1 MKKIFA
7 ILLLTLVPFAAGAQ
21 DARQRTAATIV
32 ADGLN
37 QLPAQNPK
45 AFDAVMQELAATGA
59 EGIRMMAGMLVPA
72 AEGKNAAVEYAING
86 VVSYATAAG
95 REELAREVRAG
106 LVAAVEACTDKP
118 NQAFLLS
125 QLQLCATAAEAPVF
139 VKYASDK
146 YLADYAVRGLISTPG
161 TDGAI
166 LALIEQSPAPQALL
180 AYAAAEKRLAAAE
193 PALLKWAA
201 APAADD
207 ATKEAVYNALARC
220 GGEASLA
227 TLAAAAKAAGYT
239 FTESDAAGA
248 YVSLLARLA
257 AEGNAK
263 ALAAAKALRKAGMPQ
278 NIRIAGLEI
287 ALRADA
293 KKRTQEVLATLKDTD
308 RNYRCA
314 ALDCAA
320 EFADDDL
327 YAAIARKLPS
337 LKDDA
342 AKTDI
347 ISWFGSRHAAS
358 QAGTVIAAIA
368 SPDPELAL
376 AAIRAAGRIGGQE
389 ALDALIAQLDGP
401 HAREASAALAA
412 FNGKPNAA
420 FAAALDGAPRT
431 QANALKLVAMRRITT
446 AADKVFALLESPDA
460 AVRAAAYDALAGV
473 ASPKDFERLCDLLD
487 KAQEADVKALQA
499 GLKNALARETPAAQY
514 EKTMARIASAPA
526 KARYYPL
533 LAQAASKEAIDALLA
548 ADDREAAFAAL
559 LTVENPAMVD
569 VLYDLARRNPAWTDA
584 ALARYTEFMT
594 ASADTGVRKYQLYR
608 RALELNPSAKVQN
621 KLLKA
626 LAKTPEFPV
635 LVLAVKYLDNP
646 ATAETA
652 ALAVKTAA
660 AKNPDMGG
668 EIVASALKKA
678 QEVYAELAKSDA
690 DAGYAVDE
698 IKGLLA
704 KLPAEGFVPASLA
717 PEAWK
722 AVAGDPDARRAMKP
736 KALAKAQQEAD
747 AAAAGTWSA
756 ADGVLTG
763 TTGAPTLGSAK
774 EYENFSLIVEW
785 KTDGEAGLG
794 IRSIPQIALGGR
806 NAGALT
812 GNMLHDNAAPKAA
825 ANGPQEWNTMEVRV
839 VNDRVTVVLN
849 GITTCNNV
857 ILENT
862 CNREIPAYTEGQILL
877 VGGTAPVSFRE
888 MYVREL
894 PPTPRFEL
902 SPEEAAEGFE
912 VLFDGTSMHKWTGNT
927 TNYVPLDGTI
937 YVTAQYGGSGN
948 LYTKKEHADF
958 ILRFEFQFVQEGVN
972 NGIGI
977 RTPMGVDAAYH
988 GMEIQILDHDAPI
1001 YKNLREY
1008 QQHGSVYGI
1017 IPAKRVKF
1025 PSLGTWNV
1033 EEIRAV
1039 GDRITVTVNG
1049 EVILDG
1055 DIREACQGHNV
1066 APDGGKKNPYTVDHR
1081 NHPGTHRTARTRPRH
1096 QVPQHTNQGTAR
1108 LEGQGSACPRQ
1119 DEVAPPTARKK
1130 TRRQPAGFPGPAAGI
1145 HKL

>member
-1 MKKIFA
+1 MKKIFIT
-7 ILLLTLVPFAAGAQ
+7 ILLAALMPFAAGAQ
-21 DARQRTAATIV
+21 DARQRTAETIV
-32 ADGLN
+32 ADALA
-37 QLPAQNPK
+37 QLPAQTPK
-45 AFDAVMQELAATGA
+45 AFDSLMQELAATGA
-59 EGIRMMAGMLVPA
+59 DGIRMMAAMLVPA
-72 AEGKNAAVEYAING
+72 AEGKNAPVEYAING
-86 VVSYATAAG
+86 VVSYVTAAG
-95 REELAREVRAG
+95 REELAREIRAG
-106 LVAAVEACTDKP
+106 LTDAVTASTDKP

-139 VKYASDK
+139 VKYAADE

-161 TDGAI
+161 TDGEI
-166 LALIEQSPAPQALL
+166 LALIDASPAPDALL

-201 APAADD
+201 DPKTGTP
-207 ATKEAVYNALARC
+207 TKEAVYNALAKC
-220 GGEASLA
+220 GTAASIA
-227 TLAAAAKAAGYT
+227 PLAAAAKADGYA
-239 FTESDAAGA
+239 FTKTDATGA
-248 YVSLLARLA
+248 YVALLARLA
-257 AEGNAK
+257 AAGNSK
-263 ALAAAKALRKAGMPQ
+263 AVAAAKALRKTGMPQ
-278 NIRIAGLEI
+278 NVRAAGLGI
-287 ALRADA
+287 VLGTDA
-293 KKRTQEVLATLKDTD
+293 KKQTPELLAALKDAD
-308 RNYRCA
+308 REYRCA
-314 ALDCAA
+314 ALDFAGD
-320 EFADDDL
+320 FADDAL
-327 YAAIARKLPS
+327 YAAVVKKMPS
-337 LKDDA
+337 LSDA
-342 AKTDI
+342 AKTDVV
-347 ISWFGSRHAAS
+347 SWLGARHAAS
-358 QAGTVIAAIA
+358 QANAVIAAISSA
-368 SPDPELAL
+368 DEELAL
-376 AAIRAAGRIGGQE
+376 AAIRAAGKIGGQE
-389 ALDALIAQLDGP
+389 ALNALVAQLGGA
-401 HAREASAALAA
+401 HAKEASAALAA

-420 FAAALDGAPRT
+420 FVAALDGTPAT
-431 QANALKLVAMRRITT
+431 QANALKLVAKRRITS
-446 AADKVFALLESPDA
+446 AADKVFALLNSPDR
-460 AVRAAAYDALAGV
+460 AVRTAAYGALAGV
-473 ASPKDFERLCDLLD
+473 TTPADFNRLCGLLNQ
-487 KAQEADVKALQA
+487 AQEDDVKALQA
-499 GLKNALARETPAAQY
+499 GLKNALAKESSDMQYKMVAGQMAA
-514 EKTMARIASAPA
+514 APE

-584 ALARYTEFMT
+584 ALARYTEFVT

-722 AVAGDPDARRAMKP
+722 AVAGDPNARRAMKP

-747 AAAAGTWSA
+747 AAAAGTWNA

-763 TTGAPTLGSAK
+763 ATGTPTLGSAK
-774 EYENFSLIVEW
+774 EYENFCLIVEW

-812 GNMLHDNAAPKAA
+812 GNMLHENTAPAA
-825 ANGPQEWNTMEVRV
+825 ANRPGEWNTMEVRV

-862 CNREIPAYTEGQILL
+862 CNREIPAYTEGQIQL

-927 TNYVPLDGTI
+927 TNYVPVDGTI

-948 LYTKKEHADF
+948 LYTKKEYGDF
-958 ILRFEFQFVQEGVN
+958 VLRFEFAFDREGVN

-988 GMEIQILDHDAPI
+988 GMEIQVLDHDAPI

-1055 DIREACQGHNV
+1055 DIRQACQGHNV
-1066 APDGGKKNPYTVDHR
+1066 APDGGKNNPYTVDHK
-1081 NHPGTHRTARTRPRH
+1081 NHPGLFNASGHIGLLGH
-1096 QVPQHTNQGTAR
+1096 G
-1108 LEGQGSACPRQ
+1108 
-1119 DEVAPPTARKK
+1119 
-1130 TRRQPAGFPGPAAGI
+1130 AGIKFRNIRIKELPAA
-1145 HKL
+1145 KTKK

>member
-1 MKKIFA
+1 MKKIFIT
-7 ILLLTLVPFAAGAQ
+7 ILLAALMPFAAGAQ
-21 DARQRTAATIV
+21 DARQRTAETIV
-32 ADGLN
+32 ADALA
-37 QLPAQNPK
+37 QLPAQTPK
-45 AFDAVMQELAATGA
+45 AFDSLMQELAATGA
-59 EGIRMMAGMLVPA
+59 DGIRMMAAMLVPA
-72 AEGKNAAVEYAING
+72 AEGKNAPVEYAING
-86 VVSYATAAG
+86 VVSYVTAAG
-95 REELAREVRAG
+95 REELAREIRAG
-106 LVAAVEACTDKP
+106 LTDAVAASTDKP

-139 VKYASDK
+139 VKYAADE

-161 TDGAI
+161 TDGEI
-166 LALIEQSPAPQALL
+166 LALIDASPAPDALL

-201 APAADD
+201 DPKTGTP
-207 ATKEAVYNALARC
+207 TKEAVYNALAKC
-220 GGEASLA
+220 GTAASIA
-227 TLAAAAKAAGYT
+227 PLAAAAKADGYA
-239 FTESDAAGA
+239 FTKTDATGA
-248 YVSLLARLA
+248 YVALLARLA
-257 AEGNAK
+257 AAGNSK
-263 ALAAAKALRKAGMPQ
+263 AVAAAKALRKTGMPQ

-293 KKRTQEVLATLKDTD
+293 KKRTQEVLAALKDPD
-308 RNYRCA
+308 RTYRCA

-342 AKTDI
+342 AKTDV

-368 SPDPELAL
+368 SSDPELAL

-389 ALDALIAQLDGP
+389 ALDALVAQLDGP

-420 FAAALDGAPRT
+420 FAAALDGTPRT

-473 ASPKDFERLCDLLD
+473 ASPKDFERLCDLLN

-584 ALARYTEFMT
+584 ALARYTEFVT

-652 ALAVKTAA
+652 AMVVKTVA
-660 AKNPDMGG
+660 AKNPALGG
-668 EIVASALKKA
+668 ETVAAALKKA
-678 QEVYAELAKSDA
+678 QEVYAGLAKSDA

-704 KLPAEGFVPASLA
+704 KLPAEGYLPVSLE
-717 PEAWK
+717 PSGWEA
-722 AVAGDPDARRAMKP
+722 VVGDPETRKAMKA
-736 KALAKAQQEAD
+736 KALAKAQTEAR
-747 AAAAGTWSA
+747 AAMAKNWTAEN
-756 ADGVLTG
+756 GVLTG
-763 TTGAPTLGSAK
+763 AADGGAIGSAK
-774 EYENFSLIVEW
+774 NYENFELILDW
-785 KTDGEAGLG
+785 KTEGEAEMG
-794 IRSIPQIALGGR
+794 IRSIPQIALGGK
-806 NAGALT
+806 NSGALT

-825 ANGPQEWNTMEVRV
+825 ANGPQEWNTMQVKV
-839 VNDRVTVVLN
+839 VSDRVTVVLN
-849 GITTCNNV
+849 GVTTAENV
-857 ILENT
+857 ILENA
-862 CNREIPAYTEGQILL
+862 CNREIPAYAEGQILL
-877 VGGTAPVSFRE
+877 IAGNAPLNVRE
-888 MYVREL
+888 MYIREL
-894 PPTPRFEL
+894 PATPHFEL
-902 SPEEAAEGFE
+902 SEEEAADGFE

-927 TNYVPLDGTI
+927 TNYVPVDGTI

-948 LYTKKEHADF
+948 LYTKKEYGDF
-958 ILRFEFQFVQEGVN
+958 VLRFEFAFDREGVN

-988 GMEIQILDHDAPI
+988 GMEIQVLDHDAPI

-1055 DIREACQGHNV
+1055 DIRQACQGHNV
-1066 APDGGKKNPYTVDHR
+1066 APDGGKNNPYTVDHK
-1081 NHPGTHRTARTRPRH
+1081 NHPGLFNASGHIGLLGH
-1096 QVPQHTNQGTAR
+1096 G
-1108 LEGQGSACPRQ
+1108 
-1119 DEVAPPTARKK
+1119 
-1130 TRRQPAGFPGPAAGI
+1130 AGIKFRNIRIKELPAA
-1145 HKL
+1145 KTKK

>member
-1 MKKIFA
+1 MKKIFIT
-7 ILLLTLVPFAAGAQ
+7 ILLAALMPFAAGAQ
-21 DARQRTAATIV
+21 DARQRTAETIV
-32 ADGLN
+32 ADALA
-37 QLPAQNPK
+37 QLPAQTPK
-45 AFDAVMQELAATGA
+45 AFDSLMQELAATGA
-59 EGIRMMAGMLVPA
+59 DGIRMMAAMLVPA
-72 AEGKNAAVEYAING
+72 AEGKNAPVEYAING
-86 VVSYATAAG
+86 VVSYVTAAG
-95 REELAREVRAG
+95 REELAREIRAG
-106 LVAAVEACTDKP
+106 LTDAVAASTDKP

-139 VKYASDK
+139 VKYAADE

-161 TDGAI
+161 TDGEI
-166 LALIEQSPAPQALL
+166 LALIDASPAPDALL

-201 APAADD
+201 DPKTGTP
-207 ATKEAVYNALARC
+207 TKEAVYNALAKC
-220 GGEASLA
+220 GTAASIA
-227 TLAAAAKAAGYT
+227 PLAAAAKADGYA
-239 FTESDAAGA
+239 FTKTDATGA
-248 YVSLLARLA
+248 YVALLARLA
-257 AEGNAK
+257 AAGNSK
-263 ALAAAKALRKAGMPQ
+263 AVAAAKALRKTGMPQ
-278 NIRIAGLEI
+278 NVRAAGLGI
-287 ALRADA
+287 VLGTDA
-293 KKRTQEVLATLKDTD
+293 KKQTPELLAALKDAD
-308 RNYRCA
+308 REYRCA
-314 ALDCAA
+314 ALDFAGD
-320 EFADDDL
+320 FADDAL
-327 YAAIARKLPS
+327 YAAVVKKMPS
-337 LKDDA
+337 LSDA
-342 AKTDI
+342 AKTDVV
-347 ISWFGSRHAAS
+347 SWLGARHAAS

-368 SPDPELAL
+368 SSDPELAL

-389 ALDALIAQLDGP
+389 ALDALVAQLDGP

-420 FAAALDGAPRT
+420 FAAALDGTPRT

-473 ASPKDFERLCDLLD
+473 ASPKDFERLCDLLN

-584 ALARYTEFMT
+584 ALARYTEFVT

-722 AVAGDPDARRAMKP
+722 AVAGDPNARRAMKP

-747 AAAAGTWSA
+747 AAAAGTWNA

-763 TTGAPTLGSAK
+763 ATGTPTLGSAK
-774 EYENFSLIVEW
+774 EYENFCLIVEW

-812 GNMLHDNAAPKAA
+812 GNMLHENTAPAA
-825 ANGPQEWNTMEVRV
+825 ANRPGEWNTMEVRV

-862 CNREIPAYTEGQILL
+862 CNREIPAYTEGQIQL

-927 TNYVPLDGTI
+927 TNYVPVDGTI

-948 LYTKKEHADF
+948 LYTKKEYGDF
-958 ILRFEFQFVQEGVN
+958 VLRFEFAFDREGVN

-988 GMEIQILDHDAPI
+988 GMEIQVLDHDAPI

-1055 DIREACQGHNV
+1055 DIRQACQGHNV
-1066 APDGGKKNPYTVDHR
+1066 APDGGKNNPYTVDHK
-1081 NHPGTHRTARTRPRH
+1081 NHPGLFNASGHIGLLGH
-1096 QVPQHTNQGTAR
+1096 G
-1108 LEGQGSACPRQ
+1108 
-1119 DEVAPPTARKK
+1119 
-1130 TRRQPAGFPGPAAGI
+1130 AGIKFRNIRIKELPAA
-1145 HKL
+1145 KTKK

>member
-1 MKKIFA
+1 MKKIFITIFLA
-7 ILLLTLVPFAAGAQ
+7 ALMPFAAGAQ
-21 DARQRTAATIV
+21 DARQRTAETIV
-32 ADGLN
+32 ADALA
-37 QLPAQNPK
+37 QLPAQTPK
-45 AFDAVMQELAATGA
+45 AFDSLMQELAATGA
-59 EGIRMMAGMLVPA
+59 DGIRMMAAMLVPA
-72 AEGKNAAVEYAING
+72 AEGKNAPVEYAING
-86 VVSYATAAG
+86 VVSYVTAAG
-95 REELAREVRAG
+95 REELAREIRAG
-106 LVAAVEACTDKP
+106 LTDAVAASTDKP

-139 VKYASDK
+139 VKYAADE

-161 TDGAI
+161 TDGEI
-166 LALIEQSPAPQALL
+166 LALIDTSPAPDALL

-201 APAADD
+201 DPKAGTP
-207 ATKEAVYNALARC
+207 TKEAVYNALAKC
-220 GGEASLA
+220 GTAASIA
-227 TLAAAAKAAGYT
+227 PLAAAAKADGYA
-239 FTESDAAGA
+239 FTKTDATGA
-248 YVSLLARLA
+248 YVALLARLA
-257 AEGNAK
+257 AAGNSK
-263 ALAAAKALRKAGMPQ
+263 AVAAAKALRKTGMPQ
-278 NIRIAGLEI
+278 NVRAAGLGI
-287 ALRADA
+287 VLGTDA
-293 KKRTQEVLATLKDTD
+293 KKQTPELLAALKDAD
-308 RNYRCA
+308 REYRCA
-314 ALDCAA
+314 ALDFAGD
-320 EFADDDL
+320 FADDAL
-327 YAAIARKLPS
+327 YAAVVKKMPS
-337 LKDDA
+337 LSDA
-342 AKTDI
+342 AKTDVV
-347 ISWFGSRHAAS
+347 SWLGARHAAS
-358 QAGTVIAAIA
+358 QANAVIAAISSA
-368 SPDPELAL
+368 DEELAL
-376 AAIRAAGRIGGQE
+376 AAIRAAGKIGGQE
-389 ALDALIAQLDGP
+389 ALDALVAQLGGA
-401 HAREASAALAA
+401 HAKEASAALAA

-420 FAAALDGAPRT
+420 FVAALDGTPAT
-431 QANALKLVAMRRITT
+431 QANALKLVAKRRITS
-446 AADKVFALLESPDA
+446 AADKVFALLNSPDR
-460 AVRAAAYDALAGV
+460 AVRTAAYGALAGV
-473 ASPKDFERLCDLLD
+473 TTPADFNRLCDLLN

-584 ALARYTEFMT
+584 ALARYTEFVT

-704 KLPAEGFVPASLA
+704 KLPAEGFAPASLA

-747 AAAAGTWSA
+747 AAAAGTWNA

-763 TTGAPTLGSAK
+763 ATGTPTLGSAK

-812 GNMLHDNAAPKAA
+812 GNMLHENTAPAA
-825 ANGPQEWNTMEVRV
+825 ANRPGEWNTMEVRV

-877 VGGTAPVSFRE
+877 AGGTAPVSFRE

-948 LYTKKEHADF
+948 LYTKKEYADF

-1025 PSLGTWNV
+1025 PPLGTWNV

-1081 NHPGTHRTARTRPRH
+1081 NHPGLFNASGHIGLLGHGPGIKFRNIRIKELPASKVRDLP
-1096 QVPQHTNQGTAR
+1096 
-1108 LEGQGSACPRQ
+1108 
-1119 DEVAPPTARKK
+1119 APVK
-1130 TRRQPAGFPGPAAGI
+1130 T
-1145 HKL
+1145 K

>member
-1 MKKIFA
+1 MKKILV
-7 ILLLTLVPFAAGAQ
+7 ILLLALVPFAGGAQ

-37 QLPAQNPK
+37 QLPAQTPK

-72 AEGKNAAVEYAING
+72 SEGKNAAVEYALNG
-86 VVSYATAAG
+86 VVNYVTAAG
-95 REELAREVRAG
+95 REELAKEVRAG
-106 LVAAVEACTDKP
+106 LAAAVDACTDKP

-139 VKYASDK
+139 VKYADDK

-166 LALIEQSPAPQALL
+166 LTLIESASAPSALL
-180 AYAAAEKRLAAAE
+180 AYAAAEKRLEAAE
-193 PALLKWAA
+193 PVLLKWAA
-201 APAADD
+201 APTADE
-207 ATKEAVYNALARC
+207 ATKEAVCNALAKC
-220 GGEASLA
+220 GSEASLP
-227 TLAAAAKAAGYT
+227 TLAAAAKAAGYA
-239 FTESDAAGA
+239 FENSQAASA
-248 YVSLLARLA
+248 YIELLTRLA
-257 AEGNAK
+257 AAGNAK

-278 NIRIAGLEI
+278 NVRIAGLEI
-287 ALRADA
+287 ILRADA
-293 KKRTQEVLATLKDTD
+293 KKRTQEVLAALKDAD
-308 RNYRCA
+308 RAYRCA
-314 ALDCAA
+314 ALDFAS
-320 EFADDDL
+320 EFADDAL
-327 YAAIARKLPS
+327 YAAIAKKLPS
-337 LKDDA
+337 LKDNT
-342 AKTDI
+342 AKTDVV
-347 ISWFGSRHAAS
+347 SWFGSRHAAS
-358 QAGTVIAAIA
+358 QARTVIASIA
-368 SPDPELAL
+368 SPDAELSL

-389 ALDALIAQLDGP
+389 ALEALIAQLDGP

-420 FAAALDGAPRT
+420 FVAALDGTPAT
-431 QANALKLVAMRRITT
+431 QANALKLVAQRRITT
-446 AADKVFALLESPDA
+446 AADKIFALLESPDA

-473 ASPKDFERLCDLLD
+473 TSPKDFGRLCDRLD
-487 KAQEADVKALQA
+487 NAQEADVKALQA
-499 GLKNALARETPAAQY
+499 GLKNALAKESPAAQY
-514 EKTMARIASAPA
+514 EKTMARMSAAPA

-533 LAQAASKEAIDALLA
+533 LAQAANKEAIDALLA
-548 ADDREAAFAAL
+548 AGDREAAFAAL
-559 LTVENPAMVD
+559 LTVRNPAMVG
-569 VLYDLARRNPAWTDA
+569 VLYDLAGQNPAWTDA
-584 ALARYTEFMT
+584 ALARYTDFVT
-594 ASADTGVRKYQLYR
+594 ASPDTAVRKYQLYR
-608 RALELNPSAKVQN
+608 RALGLNPSAAVQN

-626 LAKTPEFPV
+626 LAKTPEFPA
-635 LVLAVKYLDNP
+635 LVLAAKYMDNP
-646 ATAETA
+646 ATAEAA
-652 ALAVKTAA
+652 ALVVKTVA

-668 EIVASALKKA
+668 ETVSAALKKA
-678 QEVYAELAKSDA
+678 QEVYTGLAKSDA

-717 PEAWK
+717 PGGWK
-722 AVAGDPDARRAMKP
+722 AVAGNPEVLKTMTA
-736 KALAKAQQEAD
+736 KALSKAQQEAD
-747 AAAAGTWSA
+747 AAAAKAWSA
-756 ADGVLTG
+756 VDGVLTG
-763 TTGAPTLGSAK
+763 TTGAATLGSAK
-774 EYENFSLIVEW
+774 NYENFSLIVDW

-812 GNMLHDNAAPKAA
+812 GNMLHKNTAPAA
-825 ANGPQEWNTMEVRV
+825 ANRPGEWNTMEVRV

-849 GITTCNNV
+849 GVTTCQNV

-877 VGGTAPVSFRE
+877 VGGTAPVSFRD
-888 MYVREL
+888 MYIREL
-894 PPTPRFEL
+894 PPTPRYEL
-902 SPEEAAEGFE
+902 SAEEAAEGFE

-927 TNYVPLDGTI
+927 TNYVPVDGTI

-948 LYTKKEHADF
+948 LYTKKEYSDF
-958 ILRFEFQFVQEGVN
+958 ILRFEFQYLQEGVN

-1017 IPAKRVKF
+1017 IPARRVKF
-1025 PSLGTWNV
+1025 PPLGTWNV

-1055 DIREACQGHNV
+1055 NIREACQGHNV
-1066 APDGGKKNPYTVDHR
+1066 APDGSNKNPYTVDHR
-1081 NHPGTHRTARTRPRH
+1081 NHPGLF
-1096 QVPQHTNQGTAR
+1096 N
-1108 LEGQGSACPRQ
+1108 
-1119 DEVAPPTARKK
+1119 PT
-1130 TRRQPAGFPGPAAGI
+1130 GHIGLLGHGPGLKFRSIRIKELPSG
-1145 HKL
+1145 KSVK

>member
-1 MKKIFA
+1 MKKIFIT
-7 ILLLTLVPFAAGAQ
+7 ILLAALMPFAAGAQ
-21 DARQRTAATIV
+21 DARQRTAETIV
-32 ADGLN
+32 ADALA
-37 QLPAQNPK
+37 QLPAQTPK
-45 AFDAVMQELAATGA
+45 AFDSLMQELAATGA
-59 EGIRMMAGMLVPA
+59 DGIRMMAAMLVPA
-72 AEGKNAAVEYAING
+72 AEGKNAPVEYAING
-86 VVSYATAAG
+86 VVSYVTAAG
-95 REELAREVRAG
+95 REELAREIRAG
-106 LVAAVEACTDKP
+106 LTDAVAASTDKP

-139 VKYASDK
+139 VKYAADE

-161 TDGAI
+161 TDGEI
-166 LALIEQSPAPQALL
+166 LALIDASPAPDALL

-201 APAADD
+201 DPKTGTP
-207 ATKEAVYNALARC
+207 TKEAVYNALAKC
-220 GGEASLA
+220 GTAASIA
-227 TLAAAAKAAGYT
+227 PLAAAAKADGYA
-239 FTESDAAGA
+239 FTKTDATGA
-248 YVSLLARLA
+248 YVALLARLA
-257 AEGNAK
+257 AAGNSK
-263 ALAAAKALRKAGMPQ
+263 AVAAAKALRKTGMPQ

-293 KKRTQEVLATLKDTD
+293 KKRTQEVLAALKDPD
-308 RNYRCA
+308 RTYRCA

-342 AKTDI
+342 AKTDV

-368 SPDPELAL
+368 SSDPELAL

-389 ALDALIAQLDGP
+389 ALDALVAQLDGP

-420 FAAALDGAPRT
+420 FAAALDGTPRT

-473 ASPKDFERLCDLLD
+473 ASPKDFERLCDLLN

-584 ALARYTEFMT
+584 ALARYTEFVT

-652 ALAVKTAA
+652 AMVVKTVA
-660 AKNPDMGG
+660 AKNPALGG
-668 EIVASALKKA
+668 ETVAAALKKA
-678 QEVYAELAKSDA
+678 QEVYAGLAKSDA

-704 KLPAEGFVPASLA
+704 KLPAEGYLPVSLE
-717 PEAWK
+717 PSGWEA
-722 AVAGDPDARRAMKP
+722 VVGDPETRKAMKA
-736 KALAKAQQEAD
+736 KALAKAQTEAR
-747 AAAAGTWSA
+747 AAMAKNWTAEN
-756 ADGVLTG
+756 GVLTG
-763 TTGAPTLGSAK
+763 AADGGAIGSAK
-774 EYENFSLIVEW
+774 NYENFELILDW
-785 KTDGEAGLG
+785 KTEGEAEMG
-794 IRSIPQIALGGR
+794 IRSIPQIELGGK
-806 NAGALT
+806 NSGALT

-825 ANGPQEWNTMEVRV
+825 ANGPQEWNTMQVKV
-839 VNDRVTVVLN
+839 VSDRVTVVLN
-849 GITTCNNV
+849 GVTTAENV
-857 ILENT
+857 ILENA
-862 CNREIPAYTEGQILL
+862 CNREIPAYAEGQILL
-877 VGGTAPVSFRE
+877 IAGNAPLNVRE
-888 MYVREL
+888 MYIREL
-894 PPTPRFEL
+894 PATPHFEL
-902 SPEEAAEGFE
+902 SEEEAADGFE

-927 TNYVPLDGTI
+927 TNYVPVDGTI

-948 LYTKKEHADF
+948 LYTKKEYGDF
-958 ILRFEFQFVQEGVN
+958 VLRFEFAFDREGVN

-988 GMEIQILDHDAPI
+988 GMEIQVLDHDAPI
-1001 YKNLREY
+1001 YKNLRVY

-1025 PSLGTWNV
+1025 PPLGTWNV

-1055 DIREACQGHNV
+1055 DIRQACQGHNV
-1066 APDGGKKNPYTVDHR
+1066 APDGGKNNPYTVDHK
-1081 NHPGTHRTARTRPRH
+1081 NHPGLFNASGHIGLLGH
-1096 QVPQHTNQGTAR
+1096 G
-1108 LEGQGSACPRQ
+1108 
-1119 DEVAPPTARKK
+1119 
-1130 TRRQPAGFPGPAAGI
+1130 AGIKFRNIRIKELPAA
-1145 HKL
+1145 KTKK

>member
-1 MKKIFA
+1 MKKIFIT
-7 ILLLTLVPFAAGAQ
+7 ILLAALMPFAAGAQ
-21 DARQRTAATIV
+21 DARQRTAETIV
-32 ADGLN
+32 ADALA
-37 QLPAQNPK
+37 QLPAQTPK
-45 AFDAVMQELAATGA
+45 AFDSLMQELAATGA
-59 EGIRMMAGMLVPA
+59 DGIRMMAAMLVPA
-72 AEGKNAAVEYAING
+72 AEGKNAPVEYAING
-86 VVSYATAAG
+86 VVSYVTAAG
-95 REELAREVRAG
+95 REELAREIRAG
-106 LVAAVEACTDKP
+106 LTDAVAASTDKP

-139 VKYASDK
+139 VKYAADE

-161 TDGAI
+161 TDGEI
-166 LALIEQSPAPQALL
+166 LALIDASPAPDALL

-201 APAADD
+201 DPKTGTP
-207 ATKEAVYNALARC
+207 TKEAVYNALAKC
-220 GGEASLA
+220 GTAASIA
-227 TLAAAAKAAGYT
+227 PLAAAAKADGYA
-239 FTESDAAGA
+239 FTKTDATGA
-248 YVSLLARLA
+248 YVALLARLA
-257 AEGNAK
+257 AAGNSK
-263 ALAAAKALRKAGMPQ
+263 AVAAAKALRKTGMPQ
-278 NIRIAGLEI
+278 NVRAAGLGI
-287 ALRADA
+287 VLGTDA
-293 KKRTQEVLATLKDTD
+293 KKQTPELLAALKDAD
-308 RNYRCA
+308 REYRCA
-314 ALDCAA
+314 ALDFAGD
-320 EFADDDL
+320 FADDAL
-327 YAAIARKLPS
+327 YAAVVKKMPS
-337 LKDDA
+337 LSDA

-347 ISWFGSRHAAS
+347 VSWLGARHAAS
-358 QAGTVIAAIA
+358 QANAVIAAISSA
-368 SPDPELAL
+368 DEELAL
-376 AAIRAAGRIGGQE
+376 AAIRAAGKIGGQE
-389 ALDALIAQLDGP
+389 ALNALVAQLGGA
-401 HAREASAALAA
+401 HAKEASAALAA

-420 FAAALDGAPRT
+420 FVAALDGTPAT
-431 QANALKLVAMRRITT
+431 QANALKLVAKRRITT
-446 AADKVFALLESPDA
+446 AADKVFALLGSGDK
-460 AVRAAAYDALAGV
+460 AVRTAAYDALAGV
-473 ASPKDFERLCDLLD
+473 TTAGDFDRLCDLLD
-487 KAQEADVKALQA
+487 KAQGDDVKALQA
-499 GLKNALARETPAAQY
+499 GLKNALAKESSDMQYKMVAGQMAA
-514 EKTMARIASAPA
+514 APE

-548 ADDREAAFAAL
+548 ADDRQAAFAAL
-559 LTVENPAMVD
+559 LTVQNPAMVD
-569 VLYDLARRNPAWTDA
+569 VLYDLARQNPAWTDA
-584 ALARYTEFMT
+584 AISRYTDFVSKSRNTPM
-594 ASADTGVRKYQLYR
+594 RKYQLYR
-608 RALELNPSAKVQN
+608 RGLEAKPSPKVQN

-626 LAKTPEFPV
+626 LSKTPEFPV

-722 AVAGDPDARRAMKP
+722 AVAGDPNARRAMKP

-747 AAAAGTWSA
+747 AAAAGTWNA

-763 TTGAPTLGSAK
+763 ATGTPTLGSAK
-774 EYENFSLIVEW
+774 EYENFCLIVEW

-812 GNMLHDNAAPKAA
+812 GNMLHENTAPAA
-825 ANGPQEWNTMEVRV
+825 ANRPGEWNTMEVRV

-927 TNYVPLDGTI
+927 TNYVPVDGTI

-948 LYTKKEHADF
+948 LYTKKEYGDF
-958 ILRFEFQFVQEGVN
+958 VLRFEFAFDREGVN

-988 GMEIQILDHDAPI
+988 GMEIQVLDHDAPI
-1001 YKNLREY
+1001 YKNLRVY

-1025 PSLGTWNV
+1025 PPLGTWNV

-1055 DIREACQGHNV
+1055 DIRQACQGHNV
-1066 APDGGKKNPYTVDHR
+1066 APDGGKNNPYTVDHK
-1081 NHPGTHRTARTRPRH
+1081 NHPGLFNASGHIGLLGH
-1096 QVPQHTNQGTAR
+1096 G
-1108 LEGQGSACPRQ
+1108 
-1119 DEVAPPTARKK
+1119 
-1130 TRRQPAGFPGPAAGI
+1130 AGIKFRNIRIKELPAA
-1145 HKL
+1145 KTKK

>member
-1 MKKIFA
+1 MKKIFIT
-7 ILLLTLVPFAAGAQ
+7 ILLAALMPFAAGAQ
-21 DARQRTAATIV
+21 DARQRTAETIV
-32 ADGLN
+32 ADALA
-37 QLPAQNPK
+37 QLPAQTPK
-45 AFDAVMQELAATGA
+45 AFDSLMQELAATGA
-59 EGIRMMAGMLVPA
+59 DGIRMMAAMLVPA
-72 AEGKNAAVEYAING
+72 AEGKNAPVEYAING
-86 VVSYATAAG
+86 VVSYVTAAG
-95 REELAREVRAG
+95 REELAREIRAG
-106 LVAAVEACTDKP
+106 LTDAVAASTDKP

-139 VKYASDK
+139 VKYAADE

-161 TDGAI
+161 TDGEI
-166 LALIEQSPAPQALL
+166 LALIDASPAPDALL

-201 APAADD
+201 DPKAGTP
-207 ATKEAVYNALARC
+207 TKEAVYNALAKC
-220 GGEASLA
+220 GTAASIA
-227 TLAAAAKAAGYT
+227 PLAAAAKADGYA
-239 FTESDAAGA
+239 FTKTDATGA
-248 YVSLLARLA
+248 YVALLARLA
-257 AEGNAK
+257 AAGNSK
-263 ALAAAKALRKAGMPQ
+263 AVAAAKALRKTGMPQ
-278 NIRIAGLEI
+278 NVRAAGLGI
-287 ALRADA
+287 VLGTDA
-293 KKRTQEVLATLKDTD
+293 KKQTPELLAALKDAD
-308 RNYRCA
+308 REYRCA
-314 ALDCAA
+314 ALDFAGD
-320 EFADDDL
+320 FADDAL
-327 YAAIARKLPS
+327 YAAVVKKMPS
-337 LKDDA
+337 LSDA
-342 AKTDI
+342 AKTDVV
-347 ISWFGSRHAAS
+347 SWLGARHAAS
-358 QAGTVIAAIA
+358 QANAVIAAISSA
-368 SPDPELAL
+368 DEELAL
-376 AAIRAAGRIGGQE
+376 AAIRAAGKIGGQE
-389 ALDALIAQLDGP
+389 ALNALVAQLGGA
-401 HAREASAALAA
+401 HAKEASAALAA

-420 FAAALDGAPRT
+420 FVAALDGTPAT
-431 QANALKLVAMRRITT
+431 QANALKLVAKRRITS
-446 AADKVFALLESPDA
+446 AADKVFALLNSPDRE
-460 AVRAAAYDALAGV
+460 VRTAAYGALAGV
-473 ASPKDFERLCDLLD
+473 TTPADFNRLCGLLNQ
-487 KAQEADVKALQA
+487 AQEDDVKALQA
-499 GLKNALARETPAAQY
+499 GLKNALAKESSDIQYKMVAGQMAA
-514 EKTMARIASAPA
+514 APE

-548 ADDREAAFAAL
+548 ADDRQAAFAAL
-559 LTVENPAMVD
+559 LTVQNPAMVD
-569 VLYDLARRNPAWTDA
+569 VLYDLARQNPAWTDA
-584 ALARYTEFMT
+584 AISRYTDFVSKSRNTPM
-594 ASADTGVRKYQLYR
+594 RKYQLYR
-608 RALELNPSAKVQN
+608 RGLEAKPSPKVQN

-626 LAKTPEFPV
+626 LSKTPVFPV
-635 LVLAVKYLDNP
+635 LVLAVNYMDAP

-652 ALAVKTAA
+652 AMVVKTVA
-660 AKNPDMGG
+660 AKNPALGG
-668 EIVASALKKA
+668 ETVAAALKKA
-678 QEVYAELAKSDA
+678 QEVYAGLAKSDA

-704 KLPAEGFVPASLA
+704 KLPAEGFVPASLT

-736 KALAKAQQEAD
+736 QALAKAQQEAD
-747 AAAAGTWSA
+747 AAAAGAWNA

-763 TTGAPTLGSAK
+763 ATGAPTLGSAK
-774 EYENFSLIVEW
+774 KYENFSLIVEW

-812 GNMLHDNAAPKAA
+812 GNMLHENTAPAA
-825 ANGPQEWNTMEVRV
+825 ANRPGEWNTMEVRV

-948 LYTKKEHADF
+948 LYTKKEYADF
-958 ILRFEFQFVQEGVN
+958 VLRFEFAFDREGVN

-988 GMEIQILDHDAPI
+988 GMEIQVLDHDAPI
-1001 YKNLREY
+1001 YKNLRVY

-1025 PSLGTWNV
+1025 PPLGTWNV

-1081 NHPGTHRTARTRPRH
+1081 NHPGLFNASGHIGLLGH
-1096 QVPQHTNQGTAR
+1096 G
-1108 LEGQGSACPRQ
+1108 
-1119 DEVAPPTARKK
+1119 
-1130 TRRQPAGFPGPAAGI
+1130 AGI
-1145 HKL
+1145 KFRNIRIKELPAPKTK

>member
-1 MKKIFA
+1 MKKIFIT
-7 ILLLTLVPFAAGAQ
+7 ILLAALMPFAAGAQ
-21 DARQRTAATIV
+21 DARQRTAETIV
-32 ADGLN
+32 ADALA
-37 QLPAQNPK
+37 QLPAQTPK
-45 AFDAVMQELAATGA
+45 AFDSLMQELAATGA
-59 EGIRMMAGMLVPA
+59 DGIRMMAAMLVPA
-72 AEGKNAAVEYAING
+72 AEGKNAPVEYAING
-86 VVSYATAAG
+86 VVSYVTAAG
-95 REELAREVRAG
+95 REELAREIRAG
-106 LVAAVEACTDKP
+106 LTDAVAASTDKP

-139 VKYASDK
+139 VKYAADE

-161 TDGAI
+161 TDGEI
-166 LALIEQSPAPQALL
+166 LALIDASPAPDALL

-201 APAADD
+201 DPKAGTP
-207 ATKEAVYNALARC
+207 TKEAVYNALAKC
-220 GGEASLA
+220 GTAASIA
-227 TLAAAAKAAGYT
+227 PLAAAAKADGYA
-239 FTESDAAGA
+239 FTKTDATGA
-248 YVSLLARLA
+248 YVALLARLA
-257 AEGNAK
+257 AAGNSK
-263 ALAAAKALRKAGMPQ
+263 AVAAAKALRKTGMPQ
-278 NIRIAGLEI
+278 NVRAAGLGI
-287 ALRADA
+287 VLGTDA
-293 KKRTQEVLATLKDTD
+293 KKQTPELLAALKDAD
-308 RNYRCA
+308 REYRCA
-314 ALDCAA
+314 ALDFAGD
-320 EFADDDL
+320 FADDAL
-327 YAAIARKLPS
+327 YAAVVKKMPS
-337 LKDDA
+337 LSDA
-342 AKTDI
+342 AKTDVV
-347 ISWFGSRHAAS
+347 SWLGARHAAS
-358 QAGTVIAAIA
+358 QANAVIAAISSA
-368 SPDPELAL
+368 DEELAL
-376 AAIRAAGRIGGQE
+376 AAIRAAGKIGGQE
-389 ALDALIAQLDGP
+389 ALNALVAQLGGA
-401 HAREASAALAA
+401 HAKEASAALAA

-420 FAAALDGAPRT
+420 FVAALDGTPAT
-431 QANALKLVAMRRITT
+431 QANALKLVAKRRITS
-446 AADKVFALLESPDA
+446 AADKVFALLNSPDRE
-460 AVRAAAYDALAGV
+460 VRTAAYGALAGV
-473 ASPKDFERLCDLLD
+473 TTPADFNRLCGLLNQ
-487 KAQEADVKALQA
+487 AQEDDVKALQA
-499 GLKNALARETPAAQY
+499 GLKNALAKESSDIQYKMVAGQMAA
-514 EKTMARIASAPA
+514 APE

-569 VLYDLARRNPAWTDA
+569 VLYDLAHRNPAWTDA
-584 ALARYTEFMT
+584 ALARYTEFVT

-717 PEAWK
+717 PETWK

-747 AAAAGTWSA
+747 AAAAGTWNV

-763 TTGAPTLGSAK
+763 ATGAPTLGSAK
-774 EYENFSLIVEW
+774 EYENFCLIVEW

-812 GNMLHDNAAPKAA
+812 GNMLHENTAPAA
-825 ANGPQEWNTMEVRV
+825 ANRPGEWNTMEVRV

-948 LYTKKEHADF
+948 LYTKKEYADF
-958 ILRFEFQFVQEGVN
+958 VLRFEFAFDREGVN

-988 GMEIQILDHDAPI
+988 GMEIQVLDHDAPI
-1001 YKNLREY
+1001 YKNLRVY

-1025 PSLGTWNV
+1025 PPLGTWNV

-1081 NHPGTHRTARTRPRH
+1081 NHPGLFNASGHIGLLGH
-1096 QVPQHTNQGTAR
+1096 G
-1108 LEGQGSACPRQ
+1108 
-1119 DEVAPPTARKK
+1119 
-1130 TRRQPAGFPGPAAGI
+1130 AGI
-1145 HKL
+1145 KFRNIRIKELPAPKTK